1 MQTWLRQHRNRL
13 YSLGTAVFTFLIYLP
28 TLAPDLTW
36 QANSGDGGELITAAV
51 TLGIPHPPGYPTYVL
66 LGKLVSLLPFEPVA
80 YRFHLFSALCAA
92 IAAGLVTSTAQKL
105 IAESNRQT
113 ALSLAVIPGLLFAF
127 SPLVWDQAIVAEVY
141 SLNLLAVAAFLWALL
156 GKRPSHVIGFFLGF
170 SVTTHLTSLFL
181 LPLALAITPAKTW
194 WRLAVGVVV
203 GASPYLLLPILAQQG
218 SPVLWGDPTTISGW
232 WWLVSGQIYRANQLA
247 LPLTTL
253 WPRLV
258 NWAAAFAQQLA
269 ILGWPL
275 LVFAG
280 WKIHNGRSFAPKKWW
295 GLVGTAVF
303 YLTYAFFYITQDAIV
318 LTLPAWLIFS
328 LCLVPALNRLE
339 KWGFF
344 LPGAALLLHL
354 LSYNGAN
361 IHNIR
366 QQAEQI
372 LGPAPPGAIL
382 ITSGDPDIFTLWYFH
397 HVEGQRPDIILVDDK
412 LFAFDWYRYHLGQQ
426 HTTLRALEEDNL
438 TLFKTANKPQRAIC
452 QTHFLPE
459 SNGSTII
466 DCQQDSTSDNKN

>member
-1 MQTWLRQHRNRL
+1 MQTWLRQNQNRL
-13 YSLGTAVFTFLIYLP
+13 YSVGTAVFTFLIYLP

-36 QANSGDGGELITAAV
+36 QANSGDGGELITAAI
-51 TLGIPHPPGYPTYVL
+51 TLGIPHPPGYPTYIL

-92 IAAGLVTSTAQKL
+92 LATGLATSTAQKL
-105 IAESNRQT
+105 IAKPNKQT
-113 ALSLAVIPGLLFAF
+113 AQSLAVIPGLLFAF
-127 SPLVWDQAIVAEVY
+127 SPLVWDQAVVAEVY

-156 GKRPSHVIGFFLGF
+156 GKRPSHIVGFFLGL

-194 WRLAVGVVV
+194 WRLAVGAVV
-203 GASPYLLLPILAQQG
+203 GASPYLLLPILAQQA
-218 SPVLWGDPTTISGW
+218 SPVLWGDPTTVAGW

-247 LPLTTL
+247 LPLTDF
-253 WPRLV
+253 WPRLTG
-258 NWAAAFAQQLA
+258 WAGTFARQLA
-269 ILGWPL
+269 VLGWPL

-280 WKIHNGRSFAPKKWW
+280 WQMHNGRSFSPKKWW
-295 GLVGTAVF
+295 GLMGTAVV
-303 YLTYAFFYITQDAIV
+303 YLIYAFFYNTQDAIV

-328 LCLVPALNRLE
+328 ICLVPALNLLG
-339 KWGFF
+339 KWAFF

-354 LSYNGAN
+354 LSHNGAN

-372 LGPAPPGAIL
+372 LEPAPPGAIL

-412 LFAFDWYRYHLGQQ
+412 LFAFDWYRHHLRQQ

-452 QTHFLPE
+452 QTHFSLE
-459 SNGSTII
+459 SNGNAIL
-466 DCQQDSTSDNKN
+466 DCLQDSDE